1 MLITNN
7 QDIYERAVLLGHFNV
22 RAIQSVQLEPLKK
35 FAETGYGLNYRMHPL
50 GGAMALVQFSKLDE
64 RIQLGNERLSY
75 LSKRLTDLPGI
86 RTPITRA
93 HVTRGA
99 FYGYKIRY
107 TSSELSNLPMNVFV
121 KALQAEGVSIKGT
134 GYKPLHLTALFSGT
148 SDGLDNF
155 SFSVPSTRKAY
166 NEGDLPISEKVY
178 SVSLSLPTFTYEP
191 YSIIDEYVSA
201 FEKVIN
207 NVEKLI

>member
-7 QDIYERAVLLGHFNV
+7 QEIYEKAVLLGHFNM
-22 RAIQSVQLEPLKK
+22 RAIRTVHLKHLKK

-64 RIQLGNERLSY
+64 RIQLRNDKLNY
-75 LSKRLTDLPGI
+75 LSKQLSGLPGI
-86 RTPITRA
+86 RTPITRT

-107 TSSELSNLPMNVFV
+107 ISSELNNLEIELFV
-121 KALQAEGVSIKGT
+121 KAMQAEGVLIKGT

-148 SDGLDNF
+148 PDGLDNF
-155 SFSVPSTRKAY
+155 SYSLPYTRKAY
-166 NEGDLPISEKVY
+166 NEGDLPISEKIY

-207 NVEKLI
+207 NVEKLV